1 MKTISRVLVPFV
13 LLAPFGLAGEWH
25 AEHPRFRPE
34 SGTRLSKT
42 LEMQGELDLED
53 STMEVDGVDRSEMFG
68 QLEIVMRVGQSITVT
83 DHYEQV
89 ADGRVTRLKRSFDE
103 LGGTTRISGS
113 HPVAGPIEEELE
125 MASELEGKSVVFT
138 WDGDEEAYVAAFAE
152 EGADE
157 DLLEDLRED
166 LDLSGFL
173 PTEEM
178 AEGESWSIDAEA
190 VRSLLAPGGDLKLRP
205 DGPAGQF
212 GGSNQFSQNDLIGEL
227 DGKFQATFAGVRDGE
242 EGAKVA
248 VIKLD
253 LQAHSARDMSSLLED
268 LGEQMQSNLP
278 EGMEVDFTSLDGEYE
293 FDAEGEL
300 LWDLGTG
307 LVHGLSLS
315 GQMRQ
320 IVDTAMTMKMGSN
333 SSSMETSQTF
343 AGTQTFVLTT
353 SR

>member
-1 MKTISRVLVPFV
+1 MKTIPRVLVPFL
-13 LLAPFGLAGEWH
+13 LLAPFGLAGEWR
-25 AEHPRFRPE
+25 ADHPRFRPE
-34 SGTRLSKT
+34 AGMRLSKT

-68 QLEIVMRVGQSITVT
+68 QLEMVMRVGQSITVT

-89 ADGRVTRLKRSFDE
+89 ANGRVTRLKRAFDE

-125 MASELEGKSVVFT
+125 MASELEGKIVVFT
-138 WDGDEEAYVAAFAE
+138 WDATDEAYVAAFAD

-157 DLLEDLRED
+157 ELLEDLRED

-173 PTEEM
+173 PSEEV
-178 AEGESWSIDAEA
+178 AEGESWSVDAEV
-190 VRSLLAPGGDLKLRP
+190 VRGLLAPGGDLKLRP

-212 GGSNQFSQNDLIGEL
+212 GSSSQFSQNDLIGEL
-227 DGKFQATFAGVRDGE
+227 DGKFQATFAGVREE

-253 LQAHSARDMSSLLED
+253 LQAHSARDMSSLLEE
-268 LGEQMQSNLP
+268 LAEQMQSNLP

>member
-1 MKTISRVLVPFV
+1 MKTIPRVLVPFV
-13 LLAPFGLAGEWH
+13 LLAPFGLAGEWR
-25 AEHPRFRPE
+25 AQNPRFRPE
-34 SGTRLSKT
+34 AGTRLSKT

-83 DHYEQV
+83 DQYEQV

-113 HPVAGPIEEELE
+113 HPVAGPIEEELD

-138 WDGDEEAYVAAFAE
+138 WDKDEEAYVAAFAE

-173 PTEEM
+173 PTAEV
-178 AEGESWSIDAEA
+178 AEGESWNVEPEV

-212 GGSNQFSQNDLIGEL
+212 GSSSQFSQNDLIGEL
-227 DGKFQATFAGVRDGE
+227 DGKFQATFGGVREE

-253 LQAHSARDMSSLLED
+253 LQAHSARDMSSLLEE
-268 LGEQMQSNLP
+268 LGEQMQANLP

-307 LVHGLSLS
+307 LVHGLNLS